1 VGTGPGFE
9 WTRLSRLLGWWGRC
23 WGEERG
29 GGRWGG
35 GDVVIDQL
43 WDRDWSD
50 IVDEGEGR

>member
-1 VGTGPGFE
+1 M
-9 WTRLSRLLGWWGRC
+9 SRLLGWWGRC